1 MQIVIA
7 PDSFKECL
15 SAAKVAEAISIGILR
30 VLPKATIISIPVAD
44 GGEGTVEAL
53 IKATNGKIISSLS
66 VDALHRPI
74 SSFYGVLGDG
84 QTAVIEMAAASGIE
98 LLTPKERNPLITSTY
113 GTGLLIKSALEA
125 GFTKIVVAI
134 GGSATNDGG
143 VGMAKALGVEFYDSN
158 NEPLALGGV
167 FLSALHSIDISS
179 IHPLLLKA
187 EITVACDVRNPLL
200 GPTGATCTF
209 GPQKGAT
216 PEMLDKLEEGMQHYA
231 VVLEK
236 TFNKKVSTLEGAG
249 AAGGLGAAL
258 MTFCK
263 ARMVP
268 GFELVSELTHLE
280 DHISHANLIFT
291 AEGKIDSQTAFGK
304 TISGVARLA
313 SKHNK
318 PAIALAAIVSDDL
331 TQLYQQGITATFS
344 IANGPITLEESK
356 AQAFS
361 LLSSKTEQIM
371 RIIKQ
376 TAHPSHGFNLS
387 NE

>member
-53 IKATNGKIISSLS
+53 VKATNGKIISSLS

-98 LLTPKERNPLITSTY
+98 LLTSKERNPLLTSTY

-125 GFTKIVVAI
+125 GYTKIIVAI

-158 NEPLALGGV
+158 NEPLSLGGGY
-167 FLSALHSIDISS
+167 LSRLHSIDISS
-179 IHPLLLKA
+179 IHPLLTKA

-200 GPTGATCTF
+200 GPSGATYTF

-216 PEMLDKLEEGMQHYA
+216 PEMLITLEEGMQHYA
-231 VVLEK
+231 TILQNK
-236 TFNKKVSTLEGAG
+236 FNQDVSTKEGAG

-263 ARMVP
+263 ARMIP
-268 GFELVSELTHLE
+268 GFELICKLTHLE
-280 DHISHANLIFT
+280 EYISQADLVFT

-313 SKHNK
+313 RKHDK

-356 AQAFS
+356 ARAFS
-361 LLSSKTEQIM
+361 LLSNKTEQIM

>member
-15 SAAKVAEAISIGILR
+15 SATKVAEAISQGIVR
-30 VLPKATIISIPVAD
+30 IIPKADIISIPVAD

-53 IKATNGKIISSLS
+53 VKATNGKVIQVPS
-66 VDALHRPI
+66 VDALNRPI
-74 SSFYGVLGDG
+74 SSFYGVLDDG
-84 QTAVIEMAAASGIE
+84 STAVIEMAAASGIE
-98 LLTPKERNPLITSTY
+98 LLTSKERNPLLTSTY

-125 GFTKIVVAI
+125 GYTKIIVAI

-143 VGMAKALGVEFYDSN
+143 VGMARALGVEFYDSN
-158 NEPLALGGV
+158 NEPLSLGGGY
-167 FLSALHSIDISS
+167 LSRLHSIDISS
-179 IHPLLLKA
+179 IHPLLTKA

-200 GPTGATCTF
+200 GPSGATYTF

-216 PEMLDKLEEGMQHYA
+216 PEMLITLEEGMQHYA
-231 VVLEK
+231 TILQNK
-236 TFNKKVSTLEGAG
+236 FNQDVSTKEGAG

-263 ARMVP
+263 ARMIP
-268 GFELVSELTHLE
+268 GFELICKLTHLE
-280 DHISHANLIFT
+280 EYISQADLIFT

-313 SKHNK
+313 RKHK
-318 PAIALAAIVSDDL
+318 VPAIALGGIISDDL
-331 TQLYQQGITATFS
+331 TELYQQGITAAFS

-361 LLSSKTEQIM
+361 LLSNRTEQIM

-376 TAHPSHGFNLS
+376 TAHPSHGFDLS

>member
-1 MQIVIA
+1 MQIVVA

-15 SAAKVAEAISIGILR
+15 SATKVAEAISQGILR
-30 VLPKATIISIPVAD
+30 VMPEATIISLPVAD
-44 GGEGTVEAL
+44 GGEGTVDAL
-53 IKATNGKIISSLS
+53 VRATNGKIISAPS

-84 QTAVIEMAAASGIE
+84 STAIVEMAAASGIE
-98 LLTPKERNPLITSTY
+98 LLTPVERNPLLNSTY

-125 GFTKIVVAI
+125 GYTKIVVAI

-143 VGMAKALGVEFYDSN
+143 MGMAKALGVEFYDSN
-158 NEPLALGGV
+158 NEPLPLGGG
-167 FLSALHSIDISS
+167 FLSKIHSMDISA
-179 IHPLLLKA
+179 IHPLLSGA

-200 GPTGATCTF
+200 GPIGATYTF

-216 PEMLDKLEEGMQHYA
+216 PEMLIKLEEGMQYYA
-231 VVLEK
+231 AILERK
-236 TFNKKVSTLEGAG
+236 FNTQVSTLEGAG

-280 DHISHANLIFT
+280 EHISRSCLVFT
-291 AEGKIDSQTAFGK
+291 AEGKIDRQTAFGK
-304 TISGVARLA
+304 TVSGIARLA
-313 SKHNK
+313 QKHEV
-318 PAIALAAIVSDDL
+318 PVIALGGIISDDL
-331 TQLYQQGITATFS
+331 TELYHQGITAAFS

-356 AQAFS
+356 AQAFG
-361 LLSSKTEQIM
+361 LLSNRTEQII
-371 RIIKQ
+371 RILKQ
-376 TAHPSHGFNLS
+376 TAHPSLGFNIS
-387 NE
+387 KE